1 VYLGARDPQRG
12 RAAVDELDGDAR
24 LLVLDVTDSASIAG
38 AAAQIEALDALVN
51 NAGINLGGE
60 DAPTTD
66 VDVLRRTFETNV
78 FGVAAVTNA
87 FLPALRDSSHPRIVN
102 ISSGTGV
109 AGLEHRPEPTVRLR
123 HRRAWGRL
131 PLVQNGRERAHR
143 LLRPGAGR
151 RQIQGQRARSRPARY
166 EPDQRHSRRG
176 RPRRSR
182 SRSRP
187 ARPATRHRPIRRVRL
202 LGQQHRRPLVRT
214 PQPPRTT
221 SRTDRSE

>member
-1 VYLGARDPQRG
+1 MYLGARDPQRG

-123 HRRAWGRL
+123 HRRAWG
-131 PLVQNGRERAHR
+131 PLT
-143 LLRPGAGR
+143 
-151 RQIQGQRARSRPARY
+151 
-166 EPDQRHSRRG
+166 
-176 RPRRSR
+176 
-182 SRSRP
+182 
-187 ARPATRHRPIRRVRL
+187 ARPKRP
-202 LGQQHRRPLVRT
+202 
-214 PQPPRTT
+214 
-221 SRTDRSE
+221 